1 MFSPKWDK
9 AAFEQNPK
17 ILMAI
22 TSILNK
28 LTKILS
34 AKFPYYMVIMFH
46 TIQLTQYC
54 TEWCYMEILH
64 LPAQVGVSDDHYPVL
79 RHVRTL
85 SPTRVYALWHVYSSW
100 LPTTGVVVWAR
111 YRYLPL
117 GVLSGSGHRTAA
129 IHSRKH
135 TMRMTFNAK
144 NICLISICSYVFKHH
159 SVIAFF
165 GNQLLL
171 LLLFLA

>member
-1 MFSPKWDK
+1 MGQGCFWTKS
-9 AAFEQNPK
+9 QNPNGNNFNSEQTHKNFISK
-17 ILMAI
+17 ISLLYGNNV
-22 TSILNK
+22 SH
-28 LTKILS
+28 
-34 AKFPYYMVIMFH
+34 H
-46 TIQLTQYC
+46 TVDTVHR

-117 GVLSGSGHRTAA
+117 GVLSGSGHRTAG